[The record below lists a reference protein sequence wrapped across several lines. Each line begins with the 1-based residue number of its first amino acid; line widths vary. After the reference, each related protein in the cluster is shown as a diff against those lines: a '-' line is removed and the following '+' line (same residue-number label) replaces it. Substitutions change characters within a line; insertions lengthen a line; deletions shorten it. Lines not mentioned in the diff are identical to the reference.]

1 MAHDLVTE
9 LLQYSSLAC
18 FMPIWQLCANLLI
31 PNCLRSNL
39 SYSPLAA
46 LELYV
51 KITNS
56 PFCAPQL
63 ILFQKRK
70 HRVERLNTISTTNNK
85 IQNGIRNLPQFLSS
99 SVPQFFSDP
108 SLLSLFRSLLY
119 IYIIKCNYLQFVS
132 IKYTPRTKLR
142 N

>member
-1 MAHDLVTE
+1 MHKVAFPHCYLLCIGNCGSRFSNRTTSIFLTRLLYADLATLCKYAHSQLFTFQP
-9 LLQYSSLAC
+9 LLFS
-18 FMPIWQLCANLLI
+18 
-31 PNCLRSNL
+31 
-39 SYSPLAA
+39 LAA

-51 KITNS
+51 KNTNS

-108 SLLSLFRSLLY
+108 SLLSF
-119 IYIIKCNYLQFVS
+119 I
-132 IKYTPRTKLR
+132 
-142 N
+142 

>member
-18 FMPIWQLCANLLI
+18 FMPICQLCANLLI

-119 IYIIKCNYLQFVS
+119 IY
-132 IKYTPRTKLR
+132 KYIYY
-142 N
+142 NI

>member
-51 KITNS
+51 NKTTIT
-56 PFCAPQL
+56 AIKLL
-63 ILFQKRK
+63 ILRSFQRK
-70 HRVERLNTISTTNNK
+70 GLCNSGLKAKSTTFVNN
-85 IQNGIRNLPQFLSS
+85 
-99 SVPQFFSDP
+99 
-108 SLLSLFRSLLY
+108 
-119 IYIIKCNYLQFVS
+119 IKTEY
-132 IKYTPRTKLR
+132 K
-142 N
+142 

>member
-1 MAHDLVTE
+1 MHKVAFPHCYLLCIGNCGSRFSNRTTSIFLTRLLYADLATLCKYAHSQLFTFQP
-9 LLQYSSLAC
+9 LLFS
-18 FMPIWQLCANLLI
+18 
-31 PNCLRSNL
+31 
-39 SYSPLAA
+39 LAA

-51 KITNS
+51 KNTNS

-119 IYIIKCNYLQFVS
+119 I
-132 IKYTPRTKLR
+132 
-142 N
+142 

>member
-1 MAHDLVTE
+1 MHKVAFPHCYLLCIGNCGSRFSNRTTSIFLTRLLYADLATLCEYAHSQLFTFQP
-9 LLQYSSLAC
+9 LLFS
-18 FMPIWQLCANLLI
+18 
-31 PNCLRSNL
+31 
-39 SYSPLAA
+39 LAA

-51 KITNS
+51 KNTNS

-119 IYIIKCNYLQFVS
+119 I
-132 IKYTPRTKLR
+132 
-142 N
+142 

>member
-18 FMPIWQLCANLLI
+18 FMPILQLCANLLI

-51 KITNS
+51 NKNIAVIVLLVTAIGMRYCHV
-56 PFCAPQL
+56 PIA
-63 ILFQKRK
+63 
-70 HRVERLNTISTTNNK
+70 HRLK
-85 IQNGIRNLPQFLSS
+85 AW
-99 SVPQFFSDP
+99 
-108 SLLSLFRSLLY
+108 LSLSGQRGTDFLHRP
-119 IYIIKCNYLQFVS
+119 II
-132 IKYTPRTKLR
+132 
-142 N
+142 

>member
-51 KITNS
+51 NKTIIT
-56 PFCAPQL
+56 AIKLL
-63 ILFQKRK
+63 ILRSFQRK
-70 HRVERLNTISTTNNK
+70 GLYNSGLKAKSTTFECNNK
-85 IQNGIRNLPQFLSS
+85 
-99 SVPQFFSDP
+99 
-108 SLLSLFRSLLY
+108 
-119 IYIIKCNYLQFVS
+119 
-132 IKYTPRTKLR
+132 
-142 N
+142 

>member
-1 MAHDLVTE
+1 MHKVAFPHCYLLCIGNCGSRFSNRTTSIFLTRLLYADLATLCKYAHSQLFTFQP
-9 LLQYSSLAC
+9 LLFS
-18 FMPIWQLCANLLI
+18 
-31 PNCLRSNL
+31 
-39 SYSPLAA
+39 LAA

-51 KITNS
+51 KFTNS

-119 IYIIKCNYLQFVS
+119 I
-132 IKYTPRTKLR
+132 
-142 N
+142 